1 MSAPDGREKV
11 IQEVASRNS
20 KLQLFYTIRVQK
32 EKRKKNSSSSSVFS
46 PSVKREINFT

>member
-20 KLQLFYTIRVQK
+20 KLPLFYTIRVQK
-32 EKRKKNSSSSSVFS
+32 EKGKFVVVCHVFS
-46 PSVKREINFT
+46 PSIKREINFT